1 MKASTMFR
9 NLTVAASGKRAASAA
24 NKHVRQV
31 KQKPVFCPRTP
42 VQHRLTALL
51 ESGPPIVVATGSA
64 GSGKTFAATS
74 IGVAKLASGEVDKM
88 VVARP
93 AVSCDE
99 EHGFVPGT
107 LTEKL
112 LPWTK
117 PVTDALLRYYT
128 PAELKR
134 LIEDEVVELCPLSH
148 CRGRTFERS
157 WIVLDEAQNC
167 TRSQMLMMLTR
178 IGSGSRI
185 VVTGDTQQSDV
196 GLDNGL
202 ADLLDRLEDA
212 DPLDF
217 GIVAFGPGDVV
228 RHPVIAK
235 VLAAYANTD

>member
-1 MKASTMFR
+1 MKAVAMFR
-9 NLTVAASGKRAASAA
+9 NLTVAASAA

-31 KQKPVFCPRTP
+31 KPKPAFSPRTP

-74 IGVAKLASGEVDKM
+74 IGVAKLASGEVEKI

-99 EHGFVPGT
+99 DHGFVPGT
-107 LTEKL
+107 LTDKL

-178 IGSGSRI
+178 IGADSKVI
-185 VVTGDTQQSDV
+185 ITGDAQQSDI
-196 GLDNGL
+196 GPNNGL
-202 ADLLDRLEDA
+202 LDLLERLEA
-212 DPLDF
+212 TDPLDF
-217 GIVAFGPGDVV
+217 GIVEFGPGDVV
-228 RHPVIAK
+228 RHPVIEK
-235 VLAAYANTD
+235 VLAAYANTE